1 MNNNIANM
9 NSVNPAGYNP
19 QGHKAPAQQENAETK
34 EAQTETPQN
43 NDPLKYVPAE
53 QYGRAMVNQ
62 AQNSQRPQVNAQN
75 IQDDVFTF
83 KLMQEFTQD
92 LINGYIQKGVEP
104 KKAQE
109 MAACTVDVLLNPPQ
123 AKVQ

>member
-1 MNNNIANM
+1 MSNNIPNM

-19 QGHKAPAQQENAETK
+19 QGHRPPSQQESIEPKEIQAEATTNK
-34 EAQTETPQN
+34 
-43 NDPLKYVPAE
+43 DPLKYVPTE

-62 AQNSQRPQVNAQN
+62 SQNSQRPQLNPQN

-83 KLMQEFTQD
+83 QLMQEFAQD

-109 MAACTVDVLLNPPQ
+109 MAAYTVDVLLNPPQ